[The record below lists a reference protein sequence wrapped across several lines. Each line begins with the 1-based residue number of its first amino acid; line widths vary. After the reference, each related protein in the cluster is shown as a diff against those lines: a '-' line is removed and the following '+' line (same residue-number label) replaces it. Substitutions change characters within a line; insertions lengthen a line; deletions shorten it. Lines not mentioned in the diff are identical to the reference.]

1 MITRLNEFKNTLS
14 EEVTK
19 ENNWEKSHDKDGDKI
34 YIKKLEKLNLI
45 RIETEIDGS
54 PEEII
59 KELKNLELRKSQ
71 DKNLIEISMIEKID
85 ENTAI
90 YYMLVNLP
98 IMFMANREFVVLYGV
113 VKENDT
119 TYFIQCSTE
128 HPSKPVTNKNVR
140 AIIHQSNWCIVPN

>member
-1 MITRLNEFKNTLS
+1 LISGLNEFKKTLG

-34 YIKKLEKLNLI
+34 YTKKLEKLNLT

-71 DKNLIEISMIEKID
+71 DKNLIEISMIEQID
-85 ENTAI
+85 ENTGI
-90 YYMLVNLP
+90 YYTLENLP
-98 IMFMANREFVVLYGV
+98 IMFMVNRDFVVLYGV
-113 VKENDT
+113 VKQDDT
-119 TYFIQCSTE
+119 TYFIQRSTE
-128 HPSKPVTNKNVR
+128 HLSKPVTKKNLR
-140 AIIHQSNWCIVPN
+140 AIIHQSNWCIVPF